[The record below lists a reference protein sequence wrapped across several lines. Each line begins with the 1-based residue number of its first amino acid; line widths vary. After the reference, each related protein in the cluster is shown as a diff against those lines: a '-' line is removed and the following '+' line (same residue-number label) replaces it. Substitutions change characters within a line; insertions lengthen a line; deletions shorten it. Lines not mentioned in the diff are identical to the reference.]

1 MIFAHTIEQV
11 LLARKVQTARIWKD
25 NYSVSGWRDDGS
37 PSLKII
43 EVSSV
48 SKATL
53 FDTRKLYYV
62 GQVLSVQPK
71 RGAKGVAKIRVLELA
86 KRDVRYFT
94 KEDIKR
100 EGFSDYRQ
108 FIQVWCSMHDK
119 WLYKKAMR
127 ETFDFFDA
135 VGVRPDELYTALV
148 IRFEL
153 VTEQKAAA

>member
-1 MIFAHTIEQV
+1 MIFQFTLPQV
-11 LLARKVQTARIWKD
+11 LAGSKVQTSRIWKD
-25 NYSVSGWRDDGS
+25 NYALVDDEPLTGNKVYS
-37 PSLKII
+37 TV
-43 EVSSV
+43 E
-48 SKATL
+48 SKYAIA
-53 FDTRKLYYV
+53 RKLHYI
-62 GQVLSVQPK
+62 GQVLSVQPA
-71 RGAKGVAKIRVLELA
+71 RAAKGVAKIRVLELA

-100 EGFSDYRQ
+100 EGFSDFRQ
-108 FIQVWCSMHDK
+108 FIQVWSSMHDK

-153 VTEQKAAA
+153 VEEKVLA